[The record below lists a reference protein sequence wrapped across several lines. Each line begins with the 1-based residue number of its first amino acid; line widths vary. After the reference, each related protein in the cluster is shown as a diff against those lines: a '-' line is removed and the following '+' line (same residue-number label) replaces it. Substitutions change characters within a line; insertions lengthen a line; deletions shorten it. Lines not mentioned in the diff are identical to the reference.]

1 MKGFVKNFCLRGL
14 VAMGF
19 GPIIL
24 AIIYGI
30 IGATGQASS
39 FGWVEIVKGFL
50 SISVMA
56 FVAGG
61 APLVYQVE
69 QLPLASA
76 ILIHGGVLYLDY
88 LILYLFNDWIAKNM
102 TALGVFSIA
111 FVVGFALVWVVIY
124 AINKRNIRKL
134 NRMLSKE

>member
-39 FGWVEIVKGFL
+39 FGWLEILKGFL

-56 FVAGG
+56 FIAGG

-69 QLPLASA
+69 RLPLASA